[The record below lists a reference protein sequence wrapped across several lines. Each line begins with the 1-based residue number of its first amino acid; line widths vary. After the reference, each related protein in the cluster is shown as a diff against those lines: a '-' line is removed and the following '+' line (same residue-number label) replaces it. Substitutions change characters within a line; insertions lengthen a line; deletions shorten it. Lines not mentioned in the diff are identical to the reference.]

1 MTNAANFEV
10 EAHIRRMA
18 NISRSAASLLEQ
30 AEENGSL
37 RDWNEAI
44 KTSLQVQD
52 VAGRELIRS
61 RLRLYLMEAANVLS
75 GGFDDQ
81 EDVELGAW
89 ADGCD
94 EHTIHDRAR
103 QFIELHKGML

>member
-1 MTNAANFEV
+1 
-10 EAHIRRMA
+10 MA
-18 NISRSAASLLEQ
+18 QISNSAKNLLET
-30 AEENGSL
+30 AEEQGSL

-44 KTSLQVQD
+44 KTSLAVQD

-75 GGFDDQ
+75 GALDGQ

-94 EHTIHDRAR
+94 ESNIHERA
-103 QFIELHKGML
+103 QAFIELHKGML